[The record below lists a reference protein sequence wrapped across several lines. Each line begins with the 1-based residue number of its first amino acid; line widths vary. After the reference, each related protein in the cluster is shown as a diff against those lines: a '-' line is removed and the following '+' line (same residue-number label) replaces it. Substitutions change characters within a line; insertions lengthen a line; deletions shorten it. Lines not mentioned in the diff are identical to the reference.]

1 MIPQLREAHSQI
13 YIDSYLFNLNVI
25 PFKLSSSTLNKPGQL
40 MEVISYL
47 RGIARV
53 NNLTFDVNGSNIYL
67 RGGDFP
73 KGALLELGFISED
86 TKNSI
91 QQMGWDTFDIAGTS
105 FVEVPEAHSLYLTEI
120 AKIKR
125 EPFELQFN
133 IIFYDQSLNK
143 NSGIDLGTFVDT
155 NLNMFD
161 LVYQGELQAVIENLK
176 TTSSPRFGISLFSN
190 PKLIETTLNEVI
202 TTSLSGIIGSESK
215 ISIQDEIP
223 FETRSLSSDGIRVT
237 NSIEFVNAGFLI
249 GVNSR
254 RSSDGIT
261 FDFNIENSS
270 VDFSQEV
277 NGLPIVKRRLI
288 TSRKHLKP
296 GETVEIARIESKIT
310 SDRSSRLPFLKR
322 IKYNSKDD
330 TQGTI
335 SVLCKRIN

>member
-1 MIPQLREAHSQI
+1 MIPLLREAHNQI
-13 YIDSYLFNLNVI
+13 YIDSYLFDLNVV
-25 PFKLSSSTLNKPGQL
+25 PFELTSSRLNKPGQL
-40 MEVISYL
+40 MEVITYL

-53 NNLTFDVNGSNIYL
+53 NNLTFDVNGANIYL

-73 KGALLELGFISED
+73 KGALLELGFIDDD
-86 TKNSI
+86 TRASI

-105 FVEVPEAHSLYLTEI
+105 FVEVPEAHALYLKEI

-125 EPFELQFN
+125 EPFQLQFN
-133 IIFYDQSLNK
+133 IIFYDESLQK
-143 NSGIDLGTFVDT
+143 TSGVDLGTFVDT

-161 LVYQGELQAVIENLK
+161 LVYQGELKSVVENLK
-176 TTSSPRFGISLFSN
+176 STSSPRFGIKLFSN
-190 PKLIETTLNEVI
+190 PKLIESTLDEVI
-202 TTSLSGIIGSESK
+202 TTSLSGIIGSQSK

-223 FETRSLSSDGIRVT
+223 FETRSVSSDGFRVT
-237 NSIEFVNAGFLI
+237 NSIQFVNAGFLI

-254 RSSDGIT
+254 RSADGIT

-296 GETVEIARIESKIT
+296 GQTVEIARIESKISTNRT
-310 SDRSSRLPFLKR
+310 SKLPFLKR
-322 IKYNSKDD
+322 LKYNNDD
-330 TQGTI
+330 EAKGTI
-335 SVLCKRIN
+335 SVLCKRID